1 MWRRYPQWLDAGE
14 TDGDPL
20 GAPMLWPDGRHIAA
34 NGRGRIFLW
43 SLATGECTRVLKTGA
58 ICRNGEPWFRLAG
71 EAELGRV
78 LEAYKIRGLAVWD
91 SKDWRRVQTFEG
103 HGEEVQAAAVV
114 SEDRVVSISAD
125 SSARLWDAW
134 TGENLRTLE
143 TGPLYALA
151 HAPARGLV
159 AVGGSNG
166 AVHLLEALTLN
177 VRALF
182 HLRMATARHEPLGAE
197 RKEQLG
203 IVRNRPSNTLR
214 ALAWHPDGEH
224 LLCGSWDF
232 VARMF
237 HSSTGRVVRQWQGH
251 ADGVDFVAVEP
262 SRGLLCTG
270 SSDGTVR
277 VWSLDSTECLAV
289 HDVGHAD
296 LGGLLVHDRTLY
308 VTCQRELLSVP
319 LD

>member
-1 MWRRYPQWLDAGE
+1 MWRRYPQGLDAGE
-14 TDGDPL
+14 PDGDPL

-34 NGRGRIFLW
+34 NGLGRIFLW

-58 ICRNGEPWFRLAG
+58 IFRDGEPSFRLAG
-71 EAELGRV
+71 EAALGRV
-78 LEAYKIRGLAVWD
+78 LEAHKIRGLAVWD

-103 HGEEVQAAAVV
+103 HGEEVQAAAFV
-114 SEDRVVSISAD
+114 SEDRVVSISGD
-125 SSARLWDAW
+125 SSARLWEAR

-166 AVHLLEALTLN
+166 AVHLLEGLTLN

-197 RKEQLG
+197 RKKQIG
-203 IVRNRPSNTLR
+203 IVWNRPSNTLR

-237 HSSTGRVVRQWQGH
+237 HSRTGRVVRQWQGH
-251 ADGVDFVAVEP
+251 AHWVNSVAVEP
-262 SRGLLCTG
+262 ARRLLCTG

-289 HDVGHAD
+289 HDVGHAN

-308 VTCQRELLSVP
+308 VTCQRELLSMP

>member
-1 MWRRYPQWLDAGE
+1 MWRRHPQWLDAGE
-14 TDGDPL
+14 PDGDPL

-34 NGRGRIFLW
+34 NGLGRIFLW
-43 SLATGECTRVLKTGA
+43 SLATGECTRVLKTDA

-78 LEAYKIRGLAVWD
+78 LEAHKIRGLAVWD

-134 TGENLRTLE
+134 TGENLRTLW

-151 HAPARGLV
+151 HAPAQGLV

-166 AVHLLEALTLN
+166 AVHLLEDLTLN

-182 HLRMATARHEPLGAE
+182 HLSMATARHEPLGEE
-197 RKEQLG
+197 RKKQLG
-203 IVRNRPSNTLR
+203 IVWNRPSNTLR

-237 HSSTGRVVRQWQGH
+237 HSRTGRVVRQWQGH
-251 ADGVDFVAVEP
+251 AHWVDFVAVEP
-262 SRGLLCTG
+262 TLGLLCTG

-277 VWSLDSTECLAV
+277 IWSLDSTECLAV

>member
-1 MWRRYPQWLDAGE
+1 
-14 TDGDPL
+14 
-20 GAPMLWPDGRHIAA
+20 MLWPDGRHIAA

-43 SLATGECTRVLKTGA
+43 SLATGECRRVLKTDA

-78 LEAYKIRGLAVWD
+78 LEAHEIRGLAVWD
-91 SKDWRRVQTFEG
+91 SKDWQRVQTFKG
-103 HGEEVQAAAVV
+103 HGEEVQAAAFV
-114 SEDRVVSISAD
+114 SGDRVVSISAD
-125 SSARLWDAW
+125 SSAQLWDAW

-151 HAPARGLV
+151 HEPTRDLV

-166 AVHLLEALTLN
+166 AVHLLEGLTLN

-197 RKEQLG
+197 RKNQLG
-203 IVRNRPSNTLR
+203 IVWNRPSNTLR

-237 HSSTGRVVRQWQGH
+237 HSRTGRVVREWQGH
-251 ADGVDFVAVEP
+251 AHWVDFVAVEP
-262 SRGLLCTG
+262 VRGLLCTG

-277 VWSLDSTECLAV
+277 VWSLDSTECFAV

-296 LGGLLVHDRTLY
+296 LGGLLVHDGTLY